1 MRFGVKNRN
10 EVGITDNVTD
20 EEKGDSDSSSCA
32 EDGGGNDE
40 GVEADEVGDGEGDE
54 GGLCEGGELA
64 GDTGEDEESCTSSS
78 SKDAG
83 EGGTSSAADALA
95 QKQQDKAYVSCIF
108 SPLHTL
114 LCLPFFF

>member
-1 MRFGVKNRN
+1 MRYGVKNRN
-10 EVGITDNVTD
+10 EAGITDNVTD
-20 EEKGDSDSSSCA
+20 EKGDSDSSSCA

-54 GGLCEGGELA
+54 GGLCEGGEPA
-64 GDTGEDEESCTSSS
+64 GNTGDEESCTSSSS

-114 LCLPFFF
+114 LCLPSFY